1 MLAVLESSGQVVAI
15 PLKVADILSGGDT
28 DAAGEIE
35 GSLDYDDLELANA
48 MS

>member
-1 MLAVLESSGQVVAI
+1 MLESGGNVVTI
-15 PLKVADILSGGDT
+15 PLKVADILSSGET
-28 DAAGEIE
+28 EVAGEIE